1 MDENEEVNG
10 ENIKVTLLGNTGVG
24 KTCIIKRFTEGKF
37 EAVSSTSGASYS
49 QKPLVIDNINVTLDL
64 WDTAGQEKYR
74 SLGRR
79 LYKDAYIVVLVY
91 DITDP
96 KTFEDLKEKW
106 YNDLKTY
113 GEKYTVIGIVG
124 NKSDCYDQEKV
135 SEEEAKEFANKLG
148 AIFMLTSAKT
158 GENIDLLFE
167 NLTRKYLGPDFIKK
181 VQEMKQ
187 DKGETTKITKESTAK
202 NLKNKKC
209 C

>member
-24 KTCIIKRFTEGKF
+24 KTCIIKMFTEGKF
-37 EAVSSTSGASYS
+37 EVAGPTAGASYS
-49 QKPLVIDNINVTLDL
+49 QKHFVIDNTDVTLDL

-158 GENIDLLFE
+158 GEYIDLLFE

-187 DKGETTKITKESTAK
+187 DKGETTKITKESTTK
-202 NLKNKKC
+202 NIKNKKC

>member
-24 KTCIIKRFTEGKF
+24 KTCIIKMFTEGKF
-37 EAVSSTSGASYS
+37 EVAGPTAGASYS
-49 QKPLVIDNINVTLDL
+49 QKYLEIDNKNITLDL

-187 DKGETTKITKESTAK
+187 DKGETTKITKESTTK
-202 NLKNKKC
+202 NIKNKKC

>member
-1 MDENEEVNG
+1 MIEEVNE

-24 KTCIIKRFTEGKF
+24 KTCIIKMFTEGKF
-37 EAVSSTSGASYS
+37 EVVSSTSGASYS
-49 QKPLVIDNINVTLDL
+49 QKPLVIDNTNVTIDL

-79 LYKDAYIVVLVY
+79 FYKDAYIVILVY
-91 DITDP
+91 DITNH
-96 KTFEDLKEKW
+96 KSFEELKEKW

-113 GEKYTVIGIVG
+113 GEKYTVIGVVG
-124 NKSDCYDQEKV
+124 NKSDCYEQEEV
-135 SEEEAKEFANKLG
+135 SEEEAKEYANKIG

-158 GENIDLLFE
+158 GDNINLLFE
-167 NLTRKYLGPDFIKK
+167 TLTRKYLGPDFIKK

-187 DKGETTKITKESTAK
+187 DKGETTKITVKSTTK
-202 NLKNKKC
+202 NIKNKKC